1 MNIRYWFTAVAVSTF
16 VLTACNNKSEPAE
29 STAKSPSLSV
39 APLAIM
45 DRAGQVD
52 QFAKDLHQ
60 HIAVLASDDFEGR
73 APATA
78 GEEKTVNY
86 LAQEFEK
93 LGLMP
98 GNNGSWFQD
107 VPVVSATLTNQPALH
122 IQTPSTALTFAYGV
136 DVMLWSKREQE
147 RVALDSSELVF
158 VGYGIVAPE
167 YQWNDYA
174 NIDVK
179 GKTVVVLVN
188 DPGYAAQRDDLFTGN
203 AMTYYGRWTY
213 KYEEAARQGAA
224 GVLIVH
230 ETHAA
235 GYPWEVV
242 TGSWSGDQI
251 SLAKENKGAD
261 RVAVEG
267 WITGAAAEQLFAASN
282 LDFKQLSLQ
291 AGSADF
297 VPVALSSSISTTLDL
312 SLRYS
317 MSRNVIAMI
326 PGHQR
331 SDEAVLYMAHWDH
344 LGKKPASADMDHVFN
359 GAVDNASGTS
369 ALLGLAKS
377 FMTVQSALQRS
388 ILFVAVTAE
397 ESGLLGS
404 EYYSQ
409 NPVFKPYKTIGGIN
423 MDAMNV
429 VGPTRDVVV
438 IGYGASEMEG
448 MLKIAADKQERTL
461 VREPTPEKGYF
472 YRSDHFNMSKVG
484 VPMLY
489 AKGGLENREHGH
501 QYGVDQSADYGTH
514 RYHKPG
520 DEYDPTWN
528 LLGAAED
535 MQLYFDVG
543 YSLATG
549 EVYPKWFS
557 KSEFKA
563 VRDASITMCHQAGQT
578 RCPD

>member
-1 MNIRYWFTAVAVSTF
+1 MRTFSWLTLAVTSTLLLLGCDQPETPKSAATP
-16 VLTACNNKSEPAE
+16 VL
-29 STAKSPSLSV
+29 
-39 APLAIM
+39 
-45 DRAGQVD
+45 DRSQQVD
-52 QFAKDLHQ
+52 QFAADLHQ

-86 LAQEFEK
+86 LAAEFGK
-93 LGLMP
+93 LGLIP
-98 GNNGSWFQD
+98 GNNDSWFQN
-107 VPVVSATLTNQPALH
+107 VPVVSASLTNEPVMTIDLAAAA
-122 IQTPSTALTFAYGV
+122 QTLDMKK
-136 DVMLWSKREQE
+136 DVMLWSKREQAE
-147 RVALDSSELVF
+147 VVLKNSELVF

-167 YQWNDYA
+167 YNWNDYA
-174 NIDVK
+174 KVDVK

-188 DPGYAAQRDDLFTGN
+188 DPGYATQDVELFNGN

-224 GVLIVH
+224 AVLIVH
-230 ETHAA
+230 ETGAA

-251 SLAKENKGAD
+251 SLASDNKGAD

-267 WITGAAAEQLFAASN
+267 WIHGDKAAELFAAMGM
-282 LDFKQLSLQ
+282 DFAALVKQASSREFTAQVLPAKANVEL
-291 AGSADF
+291 
-297 VPVALSSSISTTLDL
+297 ALSH
-312 SLRYS
+312 RYS
-317 MSRNVIAMI
+317 ESRNVLALI

-331 SDEAVLYMAHWDH
+331 SDEVVVYMAHWDH
-344 LGKKPASADMDHVFN
+344 LGNKPGEEGEDHVFN
-359 GAVDNASGTS
+359 GAVDNATGTS

-377 FMTVQSALQRS
+377 FMAVEQQLQRS

-404 EYYSQ
+404 AYYSQ
-409 NPVFKPYKTIGGIN
+409 NPVFKSYKTVGGIN

-429 VGPTRDVVV
+429 NGPTKDVVV
-438 IGYGASEMEG
+438 IGYGASEMEVL
-448 MLKIAADKQERTL
+448 LKDAADKQERVL

-472 YRSDHFNMSKVG
+472 YRSDHFNMSKIG

-501 QYGVDQSADYGTH
+501 SYGAAEAADYGAH
-514 RYHKPG
+514 RYHKPA

-528 LLGAAED
+528 LKGAAED
-535 MQLYFDVG
+535 MQLYYDVG
-543 YSLATG
+543 FTLAVGDAFPHWYAT
-549 EVYPKWFS
+549 
-557 KSEFKA
+557 SEFNA
-563 VRDASITMCHQAGQT
+563 ARQASIAACKAANEQ
-578 RCPD
+578 RCPK